1 MITTN
6 YSKHATLFSLF
17 LCLGVALIGQKGLI
31 NGKIVDKQTGET
43 LIGAAIVAQQNG
55 EQITGT
61 TTDFDGVY
69 SLDIEAGTYD
79 LVISYVSYSK
89 QTITGF
95 EVKAGGSNVLDIAL
109 ETESQ
114 QLQEVVV
121 TATVVKN
128 TDAALITLQRK
139 AFAIQDGVSSQQISR
154 TGSSNAADAMRQ
166 STGAVVEGG
175 RFIVMRGLGDR
186 YSLSQMNGI
195 TLPSTDPYR
204 NSTSLDL
211 IPAQMIDNIVT
222 IKTFTPDLPG
232 NFSGG
237 LVNINTKT
245 FPDKFNLFF
254 SVGTEYNTQASLIDN
269 FNGHP
274 NTGDTDWLGFDDGSR
289 DQPSFLLDPKVRE
302 QISNFIDARNPDPSF
317 NSLRTIFQGAARG
330 LSNQFVPEQRNAPLN
345 TSLNFSV
352 GNKFKVFGKD
362 LGFTLGANYSSNFNY
377 YDGGVTAIYFNNTS
391 PQLAEYQILDND
403 SKSTQNPQLGILFNA
418 AYKLSDNHAI
428 NANIVFNNDAEI
440 IGRTQ
445 NGTSLGRISDSS
457 AEFNT
462 NSLEFVQ
469 RQFTTYQLG
478 GTHVFPGL
486 NNTELEWVVNTT
498 NSFQKEPDLRYFAYT
513 TTGQGDAKEFFINQ
527 SEVRFPSHFFRELN
541 DDMSQAKL
549 DISIPFLTKGNP
561 GSSNRIKLGG
571 LYSTMDRDFTEY
583 FYEILNTGLP
593 ADRSFTV
600 YDGDFAAAFDYSNF
614 GIIDT
619 LRNTNGDIT
628 RYQNGYYY
636 LDRTTS
642 NSFYTGSQDILAA
655 YLMTIL
661 NITPKLKTI
670 FGVRM
675 ESTNLNVKSGNANLP
690 EGNIDQTDLLY
701 SVNAIYALSEKS
713 NIRVAAS
720 RTLARPNMRELAPF
734 LQFDLK
740 DGTFNIGNPE
750 LRRTLIENYDIRYE
764 LYPRSGELLAVSAFY
779 KNFDE
784 PIIRA
789 FNPRASVPELSF
801 INVDEATVY
810 GLEVEFRKALD
821 FISPALNN
829 FYFSSNLALIESTY
843 DIPANEIE
851 NSKNIDPDYDQTTRP
866 FQGQAPFII
875 NLILSYINPDKGW
888 ESSLAFNVTGERL
901 YSIALFATPDLY
913 EQPFPL
919 LNFKLT
925 KRFADHYQI
934 GFTARNLL
942 NPINKKTQ
950 TFRGEEYIA
959 ESYKIGTGLG
969 LSLSYF
975 IK

>member
-1 MITTN
+1 MKKFITFITTLLVLLTAAGAFAQK
-6 YSKHATLFSLF
+6 SV
-17 LCLGVALIGQKGLI
+17 VAGRVI
-31 NGKIVDKQTGET
+31 DKATGET
-43 LIGAAIVAQQNG
+43 LIGASIVLLQNG
-55 EQITGT
+55 NQVTGT
-61 TTDFDGVY
+61 TTDFDGNY
-69 SLDIEAGTYD
+69 TLEAASGIYT
-79 LVISYVSYSK
+79 VESSYVSYAK
-89 QTITGF
+89 QTITDF
-95 EVKAGGSNVLDIAL
+95 EVKDGAANTLDIAL

-114 QLQEVVV
+114 QLTEVVV
-121 TATVVKN
+121 TATAVKN

-186 YSLSQMNGI
+186 YSLSQLNGI

-245 FPDKFNLFF
+245 FPDKFNLYF
-254 SVGTEYNTQASLIDN
+254 SLGTEYNTQASLNDN

-274 NTGDTDWLGFDDGSR
+274 NTGETDWLGLDDGSR
-289 DQPSFLLDPKVRE
+289 DQPSLLLDPKVRE
-302 QISNFIDARNPDPSF
+302 QISNYIDARNPNPSF
-317 NSLRTIFQGAARG
+317 NSLREIFNGAALG
-330 LSNQFVPEQRNAPLN
+330 LSNRFVPEQNTSPLN
-345 TSLNFSV
+345 TSINFSI
-352 GNKFKVFGKD
+352 GNKFKVFGNT
-362 LGFTLGANYSSNFNY
+362 LGFTLGTNYSSSFNY
-377 YDGGVTAIYFNNTS
+377 YKNGVQSIYFNNTS
-391 PQLAEYQILDND
+391 TQLAEYQILDND
-403 SKSTQNPQLGILFNA
+403 SRSTQNPQLGILFNA
-418 AYKLSDNHAI
+418 AYKLGDNHAI

-440 IGRTQ
+440 TGRTQ
-445 NGTSLGRISDSS
+445 NGTSLGRVSDSS

-469 RQFTTYQLG
+469 RQFTTYQLS
-478 GTHVFPGL
+478 GTHNFPSL
-486 NNTELEWVVNTT
+486 NNTEIEWVVNTT
-498 NSFQKEPDLRYFAYT
+498 SSFQKEPDLRYFAYT
-513 TTGQGDAKEFFINQ
+513 SVGTGDSKEFFINQ

-541 DDMSQAKL
+541 DDLSQAKL

-561 GSSNRIKLGG
+561 GSSNQIKFGG
-571 LYSTMDRDFTEY
+571 LYSSMERDFSEY

-593 ADRSFTV
+593 AERSFSA
-600 YDGDFAAAFDYSNF
+600 YKGDFAAAFDYSNF

-619 LRNTNGDIT
+619 LTDANGTVT
-628 RYQNGYYY
+628 RYQNGYFY

-642 NSFYTGSQDILAA
+642 NSFYTGSQDVLAA
-655 YLMTIL
+655 YLMTIF

-670 FGVRM
+670 LGVRM
-675 ESTNLNVKSGNANLP
+675 ESTDLNVKSGNASLA
-690 EGNIDQTDLLY
+690 EGKIDLTDYLY
-701 SVNAIYALSEKS
+701 SINLIYALNEKS
-713 NIRVAAS
+713 NVRVAAS

-740 DGTFNIGNPE
+740 DGTFNIGNPN
-750 LRRTLIENYDIRYE
+750 LRRTLIQNYDFRYE
-764 LYPRSGELLAVSAFY
+764 LYPRTGELLAVSAFY
-779 KNFDE
+779 KSFDE

-801 INVDEATVY
+801 INVDEARVY
-810 GLEVEFRKALD
+810 GLELEFRKSLD
-821 FISPALNN
+821 FIAPSLNN
-829 FYFSSNLALIESTY
+829 FYFSTNLALIESEY
-843 DIPANEIE
+843 DIPAEEIA
-851 NSKNIDPDYDQTTRP
+851 NSKNIDPTYDQTTRP
-866 FQGQAPFII
+866 FQGQAPFIA
-875 NLILSYINPDKGW
+875 NLILSYINAEKGW

-901 YSIALFATPDLY
+901 YAIALFATPDIY

-950 TFRGEEYIA
+950 TFNGQEYIA
-959 ESYKIGTGLG
+959 ESYNIGTGLG
-969 LSLSYF
+969 LSFSYF
-975 IK
+975 IR

>member
-1 MITTN
+1 MSIKFAFKN
-6 YSKHATLFSLF
+6 IATVILLLPAFTL
-17 LCLGVALIGQKGLI
+17 LGQTGVLSGRVI
-31 NGKIVDKQTGET
+31 DKASGET
-43 LIGAAIVAQQNG
+43 LIGASIVIQLNG
-55 EQITGT
+55 EQKTGT
-61 TTDFDGVY
+61 TTDFDGNY
-69 SLDIEAGTYD
+69 SMDVEAGTYD
-79 LVISYVSYSK
+79 IVVSYVSYSK

-95 EVKAGGSNVLDIAL
+95 EVKAGEANTLDIAL
-109 ETESQ
+109 ESESQ
-114 QLQEVVV
+114 QLTEVVV

-186 YSLSQMNGI
+186 YSLSQLNGI

-245 FPDKFNLFF
+245 FPDKFNLYF
-254 SVGTEYNTQASLIDN
+254 SLGTEYNTQASLNDN

-274 NTGDTDWLGFDDGSR
+274 TTGDTDWLGFDDGSR
-289 DQPSFLLDPKVRE
+289 DQPSLLLDPKVRE
-302 QISNFIDARNPDPSF
+302 QISNYIDARNPSPSF
-317 NSLRTIFQGAARG
+317 NSLRGIFNGAARG
-330 LSNQFVPEQRNAPLN
+330 LSNQFVPELRTSPLN
-345 TSLNFSV
+345 SSVNFSI
-352 GNKFKVFGKD
+352 GDKFKLFGND
-362 LGFTLGANYSSNFNY
+362 LGFTLGTNYSSNFNY
-377 YDGGVTAIYFNNTS
+377 YDNGVTAIYFNNVS
-391 PQLAEYQILDND
+391 NQLAEYQILDDD

-418 AYKLSDNHAI
+418 AYKFGDNHAI

-440 IGRTQ
+440 TGRTQ
-445 NGTSLGRISDSS
+445 NGSSLGRISDSS

-462 NSLEFVQ
+462 NSLEFAQ
-469 RQFTTYQLG
+469 RQFTTYQLS
-478 GTHVFPGL
+478 GTHNFPGL
-486 NNTELEWVVNTT
+486 KNTEIEWVVNTT
-498 NSFQKEPDLRYFAYT
+498 SSFQKEPDLRYFAYT
-513 TTGQGDAKEFFINQ
+513 SVGDGDAKEFFINQ

-561 GSSNRIKLGG
+561 GSSNQIKFGG

-593 ADRSFTV
+593 SDQSFST
-600 YDGDFAAAFDYSNF
+600 YKGDFAAAFDYSNF

-619 LRNTNGDIT
+619 LRNANGDIT
-628 RYQNGYYY
+628 RYQNGYFY
-636 LDRTTS
+636 LDRTTP
-642 NSFYTGSQDILAA
+642 NSFYTGSQDVFAA

-661 NITPKLKTI
+661 NVTPKLKTI
-670 FGVRM
+670 VGVRM
-675 ESTNLNVKSGNANLP
+675 ESTNLNVKSGNTNFP
-690 EGNIDQTDLLY
+690 EGKIDLTDYLY
-701 SVNAIYALSEKS
+701 SINLIYALNEKS
-713 NIRVAAS
+713 NVRVAAS

-740 DGTFNIGNPE
+740 DGTFNIGNPN
-750 LRRTLIENYDIRYE
+750 LDRTLIQNFDFRYE
-764 LYPRSGELLAVSAFY
+764 LYPRVGELLAFSAFY
-779 KNFDE
+779 KNFND

-801 INVDEATVY
+801 INVDEARVY
-810 GLEVEFRKALD
+810 GLEFEFRKGLD
-821 FISPALNN
+821 FITPSLNN
-829 FYFSSNLALIESTY
+829 FYFSTNLALIESEY
-843 DIPANEIE
+843 DIPTNEIE
-851 NSKNIDPDYDQTTRP
+851 NSKQIDPSYDQTTRP
-866 FQGQAPFII
+866 FQGQAPFIA
-875 NLILSYINPDKGW
+875 NLILSYINPEKGW

-901 YSIALFATPDLY
+901 YSIALFATPDIY

-925 KRFADHYQI
+925 KRFADHYQV
-934 GFTARNLL
+934 GFTARNIL
-942 NPINKKTQ
+942 NSVNKKTQ
-950 TFRGEEYIA
+950 EFKGQEYIA
-959 ESYKIGTGLG
+959 ESYTLGTGLG

-975 IK
+975 IR